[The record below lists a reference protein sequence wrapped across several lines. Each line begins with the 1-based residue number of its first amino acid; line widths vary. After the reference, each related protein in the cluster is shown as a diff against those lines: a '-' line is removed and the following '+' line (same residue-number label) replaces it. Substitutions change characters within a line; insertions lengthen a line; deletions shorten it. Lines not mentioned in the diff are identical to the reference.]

1 MTAQPNVADL
11 DRLAALDKHDGTDV
25 RPALLRLMTDFYVQR
40 PVHSE
45 EQTKRYTDL
54 ALLLIDHVDMKTRS
68 AVAAAL
74 SIHAAPPPLVMQRLL
89 RDAIDTTL
97 AHPVSAPFA
106 GTKAAAEELSELFF
120 AANAAERRLILINLP
135 FAPFTPVEQPLA
147 SPASDMVH
155 RLEKAALDHNHESFA
170 RELESALGISR
181 EQARRLIDD
190 EWGEPILVAAKALA
204 MPAAVL
210 QRILLCLNPAVSRS
224 VQRVYD
230 LAWLYEEI
238 ELDAALRLI
247 AIWRASRKAE
257 PASEGVQNAPAVRAA
272 APEDWYVEA
281 RVRPTLPP
289 RRKIEWDEHA
299 KQRAAESA

>member
-1 MTAQPNVADL
+1 MTVQPNVADL
-11 DRLAALDKHDGTDV
+11 ERLAALAKYHGTDV
-25 RPALLRLMTDFYVQR
+25 RPALLRLMTDFYVQK
-40 PVHSE
+40 PTHSE

-54 ALLLIDHVDMKTRS
+54 VLLLIDHVDMKTRS
-68 AVAAAL
+68 EVAAAL

-106 GTKAAAEELSELFF
+106 GTRAAAEELSELFF
-120 AANAAERRLILINLP
+120 AANAADRRLILINLP
-135 FAPFTPVEQPLA
+135 FAPFTPAEQPLTSNA
-147 SPASDMVH
+147 TDMVQ
-155 RLEKAALDHNHESFA
+155 RLEKAALDHNHEAFV
-170 RELESALGISR
+170 RELDSAIGISR
-181 EQARRLIDD
+181 EQARRVIDD
-190 EWGEPILVAAKALA
+190 ECGEPILVAAKALA

-257 PASEGVQNAPAVRAA
+257 PASEPEQSAPAPRAA
-272 APEDWYVEA
+272 APEDWYVDA
-281 RVRPTLPP
+281 RVRSTLP
-289 RRKIEWDEHA
+289 RRPKIEWDEHA
-299 KQRAAESA
+299 KRHTAESA